1 VRLRQRLRELRRRPA
16 RLPTD
21 LSGFDPGP
29 FDDGEFESRLA
40 WILGSPRT
48 GSTWLMRL
56 LIYPLRPTNE
66 RPWGSTMPRRASV
79 QPVAVPINE
88 PYLAHHLT
96 PTLEG
101 FTEPG
106 ARISVLNS
114 MRSGDPSYFF
124 SDAFARW
131 WRPEVRRLILVRLH
145 AQAELAAR
153 EHSLANP
160 LVVVKEPNGA
170 HGADFLMSIL
180 GTSRMLFLLRD
191 GRDVVDSMLDA
202 QSDGGWLA
210 GLTPV
215 ESELQRLEFVR
226 RRSRLWVIR
235 TMTVQRAF
243 DAHPPQLRFRV
254 RYEDL
259 RENTLAALRAIVD
272 WLELDRS
279 DEQLQAAV
287 DALNFESYP
296 SRAKGPGKAL
306 RAASPGLWREN
317 MSEPEQEA
325 MSEIMGKPLEALGY
339 ET

>member
-1 VRLRQRLRELRRRPA
+1 
-16 RLPTD
+16 
-21 LSGFDPGP
+21 
-29 FDDGEFESRLA
+29 
-40 WILGSPRT
+40 
-48 GSTWLMRL
+48 
-56 LIYPLRPTNE
+56 
-66 RPWGSTMPRRASV
+66 
-79 QPVAVPINE
+79 
-88 PYLAHHLT
+88 
-96 PTLEG
+96 
-101 FTEPG
+101 
-106 ARISVLNS
+106 
-114 MRSGDPSYFF
+114 
-124 SDAFARW
+124 
-131 WRPEVRRLILVRLH
+131 
-145 AQAELAAR
+145 
-153 EHSLANP
+153 
-160 LVVVKEPNGA
+160 
-170 HGADFLMSIL
+170 
-180 GTSRMLFLLRD
+180 MLFLLRD

>member
-16 RLPTD
+16 RLPID
-21 LSGFDPGP
+21 LSEFDPGP
-29 FDDGEFESRLA
+29 FDDGEFESRLT
-40 WILGSPRT
+40 WIFGSPRT

-56 LIYPLRPTNE
+56 LTYPLRPTAE
-66 RPWGSTMPRRASV
+66 RPWGSTMPRQASV
-79 QPVAVPINE
+79 RPVAVPINE

-101 FTEPG
+101 FTQPG
-106 ARISVLNS
+106 ALISVLND
-114 MRSGDPSYFF
+114 MRRGDPGYFF
-124 SDAFARW
+124 ADAFARW

-160 LVVVKEPNGA
+160 LVVIKEPNGS

-180 GTSRMLFLLRD
+180 PSSRMIFLLRD

-226 RRSRLWVIR
+226 RRSQLWVIR
-235 TMTVQRAF
+235 TMAVQQAY
-243 DAHPPQLRFRV
+243 DAHPSPLRFRV

-259 RENTLAALRAIVD
+259 LGNTLETLRQIVD
-272 WLELDRS
+272 WLDLVRS
-279 DEQLQAAV
+279 DDQLEAAV
-287 DALNFESYP
+287 DALSFESYP
-296 SRAKGPGKAL
+296 RRAKGPGKAL

-317 MSEPEQEA
+317 MSEPEQRA